1 MVLARWSYYTD
12 RHLVLRPSISEI
24 PLAICQPALGIWR
37 LWMAASRHRV
47 YIPVSLSDMLLS
59 FDLTDRNCSCWGVVG
74 TIFNF
79 FIKRRW
85 TGWWMQ
91 YNYVTSAA
99 LDAGLIVSTV
109 VVFFALYMSEATP
122 LRWFGNIEALSTL
135 DYAGVAVQSILPPG
149 ETFGPSTWP

>member
-1 MVLARWSYYTD
+1 
-12 RHLVLRPSISEI
+12 
-24 PLAICQPALGIWR
+24 
-37 LWMAASRHRV
+37 
-47 YIPVSLSDMLLS
+47 MLLS

-122 LRWFGNIEALSTL
+122 LQWFGNIEALSTL